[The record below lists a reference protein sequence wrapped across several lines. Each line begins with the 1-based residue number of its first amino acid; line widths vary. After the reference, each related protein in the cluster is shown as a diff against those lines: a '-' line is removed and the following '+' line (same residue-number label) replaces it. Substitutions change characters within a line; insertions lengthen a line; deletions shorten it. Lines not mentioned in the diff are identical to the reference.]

1 MSRTA
6 IQYIFL
12 QFKRTHN
19 IHQILRR
26 LDAPAPPM
34 PSSQLQA
41 ADSGYSPTHGSP
53 TSAAHYCLFP
63 AHHMDRAVVIT
74 VVILFFLFLF
84 LSLCLFAFLPVI
96 PCIFSLP
103 ILPLLISCISIF
115 FHFFFFLSV
124 AETYHTS
131 RASFL
136 FLFPEAKHS
145 IKMMRSGRHGFFAM
159 KTWIPIHSPLSIR
172 SGRIKH
178 VQPTRSTGHCR
189 AQTDT
194 PRRLV

>member
-1 MSRTA
+1 M
-6 IQYIFL
+6 L
-12 QFKRTHN
+12 
-19 IHQILRR
+19 LLLPCRR
-26 LDAPAPPM
+26 
-34 PSSQLQA
+34 PSCRQLTRA
-41 ADSGYSPTHGSP
+41 YSPTHGSP
-53 TSAAHYCLFP
+53 TNASQYCLFP

-74 VVILFFLFLF
+74 VVILFFLPFF
-84 LSLCLFAFLPVI
+84 PFFPLCLFAFLPVI

-145 IKMMRSGRHGFFAM
+145 IKMMRSGRRGFFAM

-172 SGRIKH
+172 SGRIH
-178 VQPTRSTGHCR
+178 MSSQPGLPATVEHRQAHPDGWCGEHPCCSSAQQARLALLLADRTR
-189 AQTDT
+189 
-194 PRRLV
+194 